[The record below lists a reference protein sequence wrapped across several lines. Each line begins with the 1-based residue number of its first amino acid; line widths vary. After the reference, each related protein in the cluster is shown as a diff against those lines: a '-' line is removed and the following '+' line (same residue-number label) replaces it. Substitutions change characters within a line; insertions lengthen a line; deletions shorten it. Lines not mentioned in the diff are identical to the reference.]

1 MGNRIDVRALKLN
14 KLYVPKTFDVP
25 KHDYIAVGYFDFV
38 EQKGEAVDAEGENP
52 FNSAYRIMMEW
63 KNEEKKEMMD
73 YSSQEQML
81 FTNICGEGEEED
93 GTRFS
98 GETIRSFWDDASS
111 PYLFMS
117 MVHINH
123 TGNLELALK
132 EIKKKFGNDYLSY
145 VSFDYC
151 DIIIFAKKRKAK
163 GFLDEIKSLFVLRE
177 KNERV
182 IVDTFS
188 MISFN
193 FSYHSRDFYHSYGS
207 EGYGTDRVKDGYET
221 DVFLATVN
229 LSVRDYAGFEKWCAV
244 NRIDNKYVKRYK
256 MYGRHDI
263 SIINSQATPDWLM
276 FVIHQLYEDEYKELF
291 WTFEIYVKVDQDDIT
306 DVKPNEE
313 RTFHVYDKVREE
325 LDSKISPLRNV
336 VENSALV
343 DKSGFLLPIY
353 EVRDCIC
360 SILKNTFAEEFIYC
374 MYESF
379 RHFIVYMKEE
389 IGRME
394 ENGDIK
400 EENIAES
407 YDSYFTALNTL
418 VNSTM
423 HGERQF
429 IQATAFNAIFY
440 TVPPK
445 IMAFYNAYIYRMKQ
459 ILEDPGCGEQFSYLI
474 YPSFSPIMSVRK
486 ISLKENPPCD
496 RIITVRIN
504 ERTLYDVAVV
514 TYQIVHEL
522 AHYSGNRVRCREIR
536 QGKMM
541 HALLKMV
548 LQLCG
553 IRDGKTIKLLETYTD
568 ERWGADGRGCF
579 MEDFRGNGER
589 FLKALKDDADGEIED
604 RFGQYYGADGGT
616 GDDACDEMLDKL
628 GIEGHASQKC
638 YRELFTEQYGRQ
650 KYEDF
655 RSMMRAVNERYN
667 LKVLDDF
674 MILLEKVYRE
684 CYADLQM
691 ILVLAVNPEDYLDM
705 FIVKQ
710 GVPVEDLLSEP
721 EDKIRTGVIFKVL
734 TDCGIWE
741 KDTFRDKR
749 LGAVMEG
756 VYQELGKDFDSMNQ
770 EETRRN
776 KEILEGMKSYI
787 LEYKKEA
794 GESIRSGSRMAGN
807 HAVSDDGA
815 ADAEPFAG
823 GIGLGYFTSVT
834 YGLYGYL
841 LNVTEAALGEYRRE
855 EKKGKIRE
863 AREIIRTILDFKG
876 TLGVYD
882 CIEKEIYGYK
892 DILVPGSML

>member
-14 KLYVPKTFDVP
+14 KLYVPKTFDAE
-25 KHDYIAVGYFDFV
+25 KHKYIAVGYFDFV
-38 EQKGEAVDAEGENP
+38 ELRGEVVDAEEENP
-52 FNSAYRIMMEW
+52 FNSAYKIMMGW
-63 KNEEKKEMMD
+63 KNEEKKGMMD

-81 FTNICGEGEEED
+81 FTDICGEGEEED

-98 GETIRSFWDDASS
+98 EETIRSFWGDAGS

-132 EIKKKFGNDYLSY
+132 EIKEKFGKDYLSY

-151 DIIIFAKKRKAK
+151 DIIIFAKKLKAK
-163 GFLDEIKSLFVLRE
+163 GFLDKIKSLFVLRE

-193 FSYHSRDFYHSYGS
+193 FSYHPKESGA
-207 EGYGTDRVKDGYET
+207 GRVEDGYEK

-229 LSVRDYAGFEKWCAV
+229 LSVRDYAGFERWCEE
-244 NRIDNKYVKRYK
+244 NEIDNKYVKRYK

-276 FVIHQLYEDEYKELF
+276 FVLNQLYKEKYKELF
-291 WTFEIYVKVDQDDIT
+291 WTFEIYVKVEQDTIR

-313 RTFHVYDKVREE
+313 RTFRVYDKVREE
-325 LDSKISPLRNV
+325 LDSKISPLWEA
-336 VENSALV
+336 VEHSALV

-379 RHFIVYMKEE
+379 RHFIVYMTEE

-394 ENGDIK
+394 EDGGIK

-459 ILEDPGCGEQFSYLI
+459 ILEDTGCREQFTYLI

-514 TYQIVHEL
+514 TYQMVHEL

-536 QGKMM
+536 QEKMM
-541 HALLKMV
+541 RSLLKIV
-548 LQLCG
+548 LRQCE
-553 IRDGKTIKLLETYTD
+553 IRDGKTIRLLEKYTD
-568 ERWGADGRGCF
+568 ECWVMDGRGNF
-579 MEDFRGNGER
+579 MENFRRNGEW
-589 FLKALKDDADGEIED
+589 FLRALKEDADGEMEE
-604 RFGQYYGADGGT
+604 RFEQCYGADGGK
-616 GDDACDEMLDKL
+616 GDDTCDEMLYKL
-628 GIEGHASQKC
+628 GIEGNASQKC
-638 YRELFTEQYGRQ
+638 YRELFTGQYCHQ
-650 KYEDF
+650 KYDDF
-655 RSMMRAVNERYN
+655 RSMMQAVNDRN
-667 LKVLDDF
+667 TLKALDDF
-674 MILLEKVYRE
+674 MLLLEKVYRE

-710 GVPVEDLLSEP
+710 GVPLENLFSEP
-721 EDKIRTGVIFKVL
+721 EDIIRVSIIFKVL
-734 TDCGIWE
+734 MDCGIWE
-741 KDTFRDKR
+741 KNTFRDKR
-749 LGAVMEG
+749 LQSVMEG
-756 VYQELGKDFDSMNQ
+756 VYRDLGNDFGYMDG
-770 EETRRN
+770 EEKERN
-776 KEILEGMKSYI
+776 AAILARMEPYI
-787 LEYKKEA
+787 LEYKKDA
-794 GESIRSGSRMAGN
+794 GDSIRSGGRMAGN
-807 HAVSDDGA
+807 RAGFGDGT
-815 ADAEPFAG
+815 ADAEKAG
-823 GIGLGYFTSVT
+823 DGIGLGYFTSVT

-841 LNVTEAALGEYRRE
+841 LNVTEAALAEYLRE

-863 AREIIRTILDFKG
+863 AREIIRTILDFKD
-876 TLGVYD
+876 TMGVYD
-882 CIEKEIYGYK
+882 CIENEIYSYK
-892 DILVPGSML
+892 DILLPESMH